1 MEEQKKMKL
10 AKWLDILSS
19 REYAVQN
26 LAGLIASTNYKNL
39 VCCTQMSAV
48 LVAVSK
54 AGKKKLC
61 KN

>member
-1 MEEQKKMKL
+1 
-10 AKWLDILSS
+10 
-19 REYAVQN
+19 
-26 LAGLIASTNYKNL
+26 
-39 VCCTQMSAV
+39 MSAV